1 MLKTKEQIIEE
12 LIAAG
17 KEIAPDD
24 PAQRTAGRRVS
35 SIDGVHCYFSAE
47 EETARDAEEA
57 AVAAEQADYVANH
70 KYKDDRK
77 EAYAPIGDQLDA
89 LWKQLNQDRLG
100 GKNLIQE
107 ADDQLN
113 AVLAVK
119 AAHPKPT

>member
-70 KYKDDRK
+70 KY
-77 EAYAPIGDQLDA
+77 
-89 LWKQLNQDRLG
+89 
-100 GKNLIQE
+100 IQE

-113 AVLAVK
+113 AVLAVR